1 MISVSLLNI
10 KDNEEKIKEVDQLH
24 SDYVHIDVMDGE
36 FVNNKIDFENLPF
49 MNTKRDIHLMVY
61 DIPRYIDI
69 YSKYKPEYLTF
80 HLEATEKV
88 EEMIA
93 HIKRI
98 NSKVGISICPNTK
111 VELLLPYLAQVD
123 LVLIMTVE
131 PGKGGQSFII
141 DCAHKIDILKELRE
155 KNHYH
160 YKIEVDGGVNEVTKE
175 YCKNA
180 DILVV
185 GSYLTMS
192 DNYLEKYQNMLK

>member
-98 NSKVGISICPNTK
+98 NSKVG
-111 VELLLPYLAQVD
+111 
-123 LVLIMTVE
+123 M
-131 PGKGGQSFII
+131 
-141 DCAHKIDILKELRE
+141 
-155 KNHYH
+155 
-160 YKIEVDGGVNEVTKE
+160 
-175 YCKNA
+175 
-180 DILVV
+180 
-185 GSYLTMS
+185 
-192 DNYLEKYQNMLK
+192 ML